1 MRHEDGFDT
10 FQQSEHLLTE
20 LVVEVAVLGVGH
32 VVDEDQPIPLRL
44 QLLQGH
50 VQLRRSILGP
60 ETKYILGF

>member
-1 MRHEDGFDT
+1 MIILKHDDGCVT

-50 VQLRRSILGP
+50 VQLRRSILGA
-60 ETKYILGF
+60 KSC

>member
-1 MRHEDGFDT
+1 MDDVCVT

-32 VVDEDQPIPLRL
+32 VVDEHQPVPLRL

-50 VQLRRSILGP
+50 VQLEVLC
-60 ETKYILGF
+60 